1 MATIEG
7 QLAELKHQVVEERE
21 SRTAAEKAAAD
32 RAEAQQKRHETLKK
46 QHVETMQMF
55 ARLMEKQSGQEE
67 QKQQDEQVHEAPV
80 ASDEAENPASSTS
93 QDLHRAADS
102 VVPVEV
108 RPREEQSSESGR
120 DRDYGLYGESANTHG
135 SRRSSIHTMKMAP
148 PVSKERKA
156 FQAFLQ
162 RVKVYSK
169 YYVFES
175 VLQSEPH
182 LDVGSIQRNV
192 LINQGVS
199 AETYERHLQA
209 WVFFSQVF

>member
-1 MATIEG
+1 MASIED
-7 QLAELKHQVVEERE
+7 QLAELKQQVVETRE
-21 SRTAAEKAAAD
+21 SRAAVEKAAAD
-32 RAEAQQKRHETLKK
+32 RAEAQQKRHEETLKK

-135 SRRSSIHTMKMAP
+135 SRRSSIPTMKMAP
-148 PVSKERKA
+148 HVFKERKA

-162 RVKVYSK
+162 RVEVYST
-169 YYVFES
+169 YYGFEN

-182 LDVGSIQRNV
+182 LTCRIDTEKRFDQPRSVCRN
-192 LINQGVS
+192 L
-199 AETYERHLQA
+199 
-209 WVFFSQVF
+209 